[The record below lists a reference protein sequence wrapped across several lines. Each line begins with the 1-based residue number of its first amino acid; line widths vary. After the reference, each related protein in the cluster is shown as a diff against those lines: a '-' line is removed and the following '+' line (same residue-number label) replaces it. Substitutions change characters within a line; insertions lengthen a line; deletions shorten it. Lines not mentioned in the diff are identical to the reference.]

1 MSKVNNLHTIIV
13 PGVGDSDANHWQSW
27 LAYKLGDSSRVV
39 QEDWHKPV
47 LNHWVQRFYQHVS
60 QFQRPIQL
68 VAHSFGCLTTIAALN
83 QYPQLKQWVEQVILV
98 APANPARFSTTGF
111 ADVVNSN
118 NSSTDDAHTTDGYT
132 TDSYAT
138 DFLKYTLDLP
148 TLLILSEND
157 PWLAF
162 EDAITFAKAWDVP
175 YINQGLAGH
184 INVESG
190 YGAWWQ
196 LLDYLQVMQQQ
207 PFLFKKNTVLQR
219 RFSLAG

>member
-1 MSKVNNLHTIIV
+1 M
-13 PGVGDSDANHWQSW
+13 
-27 LAYKLGDSSRVV
+27 
-39 QEDWHKPV
+39 
-47 LNHWVQRFYQHVS
+47 
-60 QFQRPIQL
+60 
-68 VAHSFGCLTTIAALN
+68 N

-111 ADVVNSN
+111 AERVNSN
-118 NSSTDDAHTTDGYT
+118 DSSTN
-132 TDSYAT
+132 DSYAT
-138 DFLKYTLDLP
+138 DFFKYTLDLP

-162 EDAITFAKAWDVP
+162 EDAITYAKAWDVP

-207 PFLFKKNTVLQR
+207 PFLFQKNTVLQR

>member
-1 MSKVNNLHTIIV
+1 M
-13 PGVGDSDANHWQSW
+13 
-27 LAYKLGDSSRVV
+27 
-39 QEDWHKPV
+39 
-47 LNHWVQRFYQHVS
+47 QRFYQHVS

-111 ADVVNSN
+111 AERLNGKD
-118 NSSTDDAHTTDGYT
+118 SSTDNAYATDGYT

-162 EDAITFAKAWDVP
+162 KDAITYAKAWDVP

-207 PFLFKKNTVLQR
+207 PFLFQKNTVLQR

>member
-1 MSKVNNLHTIIV
+1 MSNNLHTLHTIIV
-13 PGVGDSDANHWQSW
+13 PGVDDSNASHWQSW
-27 LAYKLGDSSRVV
+27 LAYKLSDSSRVV

-60 QFQRPIQL
+60 QYHRPIQL
-68 VAHSFGCLTTIAALN
+68 VSHSFGCLTTIAALN

-111 ADVVNSN
+111 AERVSGND
-118 NSSTDDAHTTDGYT
+118 SSTDDAYA

-138 DFLKYTLDLP
+138 DFLKYTLDFP

-157 PWLAF
+157 PWLDF
-162 EDAITFAKAWDVP
+162 DDALNYAKAWDVP

-207 PFLFKKNTVLQR
+207 PFLFQKNTVLQR